1 MLAENIA
8 ERGGGRR
15 QADACQARQ
24 QSYARFSATDVKG
37 FYLNLVLGQ
46 KTEGPSLPTSR
57 VPLIV
62 CKELSSETAMICEP
76 ISSCA

>member
-37 FYLNLVLGQ
+37 FYLNLV
-46 KTEGPSLPTSR
+46 
-57 VPLIV
+57 
-62 CKELSSETAMICEP
+62 
-76 ISSCA
+76 